1 MAKRKRSSKFPDLT
15 GPEGKRDG
23 KVTKADILA
32 GRGIIPKDRE
42 DSSHDLFIDEV
53 MNRVEESQLLVE
65 QEVNN
70 LCEGVD
76 ETYNIF
82 GVNFNSMNERTDNV
96 ILSLLEDYDNLDDGE
111 ILGSIC
117 EALNLD
123 PYDLSDDQLNEFFGM
138 FKNKAK
144 ARRGALVNR
153 MTKNLGGKE
162 NAMDRAKRRLQGH
175 RIANENPEGTM
186 AGRRASRNPKGGK
199 IVTKQI
205 GNTTARRNTASVFN
219 AKSGK
224 NNPDRLA
231 KAKATKDNPLDSEG
245 RQKDIY
251 AAVRQ
256 KAQAARRR
264 GLGRSGAAKKA
275 DTTPEPVRGSGM
287 RGTRK
292 ATADSTDIVRGA
304 RLALAERVLNAMSE
318 TVGPLPKPPET
329 AEEWAKLNRQEKRRT
344 TLKNAK
350 AAGVN
355 PTLLKQRTDPVKDKA
370 RTNAILDTGLN
381 YKSRK

>member
-1 MAKRKRSSKFPDLT
+1 MKKKSKKFPDLT
-15 GPEGKRDG
+15 GDG
-23 KVTKADILA
+23 KVTRADILK
-32 GRGIIPKDRE
+32 GRGVIESD
-42 DSSHDLFIDEV
+42 DFIDEV

-65 QEVNN
+65 QEVNS

-138 FKNKAK
+138 FKNKAT

-162 NAMDRAKRRLQGH
+162 NAMARAKKRLQGH
-175 RIANENPEGTM
+175 RIANENPEGSM

-231 KAKATKDNPLDSEG
+231 KAKATKDNPLDSKG

-251 AAVRQ
+251 ASVRQ

-264 GLGRSGAAKKA
+264 GLGRPGAAKKA

-287 RGTRK
+287 RKTQK
-292 ATADSTDIVRGA
+292 AAAAESADIVRGA

-318 TVGPLPKPPET
+318 ELKPLPKPPKIKKSTAAET
-329 AEEWAKLNRQEKRRT
+329 KAYADNLAKKKLAAEN
-344 TLKNAK
+344 
-350 AAGVN
+350 
-355 PTLLKQRTDPVKDKA
+355 D
-370 RTNAILDTGLN
+370 RTNAIQDSGFP
-381 YKSRK
+381 YKSR